1 MPIDE
6 DLRRYTA
13 PPSPIGTEP
22 DDHDPNDDRH
32 DEDDFSEWETTEPEP
47 TWKEN
52 IINNIL

>member
-1 MPIDE
+1 MPESE

-32 DEDDFSEWETTEPEP
+32 DEDEWETPEPEP